1 MLGGKVYVGFA
12 LAEQLD
18 RIAVFV
24 FTMLINTV
32 TFRANSVMFKYQP
45 KGAFSPPYSGNLRRT
60 VISAA
65 VWVYEIS

>member
-32 TFRANSVMFKYQP
+32 TLRAKTKMIGYHT
-45 KGAFSPPYSGNLRRT
+45 ALT
-60 VISAA
+60 VIKAF
-65 VWVYEIS
+65 VGRKQCFCLPLFEV